1 MHADFND
8 LRRAAEVHR
17 QVRQYARKTIKP
29 GMTMT
34 EIAELIE
41 NGTRALVE
49 EDGLTRG
56 IGFPTGLSLNH
67 VAAHYTPNAGDKT
80 VLKENDVMKVDFG
93 VHVNGRIIDSA
104 FTMHFNPR
112 YDNLI
117 AAVQDATNTAVKHAG
132 VDAILGEIG
141 AAVQETMESYELE
154 LDGKTYQVKAIRNL
168 SGHSINP
175 YQIHGGKSV
184 PIVKGGDQTRMEE
197 GETFALETF
206 GSTGKGV
213 VHNDVDCSHYAKRVD
228 ARHVPLRSA
237 KAKGL
242 LNTINQSFGTLPFCR
257 RYLDRLGEEKY
268 GVAVC
273 LVTLNCLIIV
283 EKFGRCWH
291 CRGLP
296 TIIRHPRVLYCAV

>member
-80 VLKENDVMKVDFG
+80 VLKETDVMKVDFG

-242 LNTINQSFGTLPFCR
+242 LNTINQNFGTLPFCR

-273 LVTLNCLIIV
+273 LVTLNLSN
-283 EKFGRCWH
+283 
-291 CRGLP
+291 
-296 TIIRHPRVLYCAV
+296 YS